1 MSDAEA
7 KTARTGKVRK
17 AVITIREGKA
27 VDVSIK
33 FLPAGMLANPTICT
47 HVGMI
52 AFRAAVA
59 ELRQLEQ
66 DEQST

>member
-17 AVITIREGKA
+17 AVITIREGKT

-47 HVGMI
+47 HVGDDS
-52 AFRAAVA
+52 FQGR
-59 ELRQLEQ
+59 RC
-66 DEQST
+66 